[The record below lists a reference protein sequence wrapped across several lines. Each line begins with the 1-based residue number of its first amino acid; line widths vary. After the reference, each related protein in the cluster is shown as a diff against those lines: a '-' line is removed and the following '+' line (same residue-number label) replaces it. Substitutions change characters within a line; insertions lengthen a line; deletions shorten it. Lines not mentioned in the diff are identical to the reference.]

1 MRPLNN
7 GTLFKG
13 LSRAMKG
20 KNMPKKILI
29 VDDEPNIIVPL
40 EFLMEQNNYKV
51 KVAENG
57 EQALELIATYKPD
70 LILLDI
76 MLPGMDGYEV
86 CQKIRM
92 NPKYKTI
99 KIIFLSAMA
108 RTIDIAK
115 GMGLDADDYITKP
128 FSNSYVVDRI
138 NELLGNDE

>member
-1 MRPLNN
+1 
-7 GTLFKG
+7 
-13 LSRAMKG
+13 
-20 KNMPKKILI
+20 MPKKILI

-57 EQALELIATYKPD
+57 EEALELTATFEPD

-128 FSNSYVVDRI
+128 FSNSYVVNRI

>member
-1 MRPLNN
+1 
-7 GTLFKG
+7 
-13 LSRAMKG
+13 
-20 KNMPKKILI
+20 MPKKILI

-57 EQALELIATYKPD
+57 EQALELIGTYEPD

-76 MLPGMDGYEV
+76 MLPGIDGYEV

-92 NPKYKTI
+92 DPKHKTV

-115 GMGLDADDYITKP
+115 GMGLSADDYITKP

-138 NELLGNDE
+138 NELLKDDK